1 MKKLKNALLPAV
13 IALMGVGAAFATNGA
28 KSSIDATQPG
38 YYFNSSTNRCVET
51 TAQCSTSGS
60 NACTWKDDQGT
71 THNLSTKISDTMCG
85 DPLYRP

>member
-1 MKKLKNALLPAV
+1 MKKLKNVLLPAV
-13 IALMGVGAAFATNGA
+13 IILIGAGAAFATNGA

-51 TAQCSTSGS
+51 AAQCSTSGS
-60 NACTWKDDQGT
+60 RACTWTDSQG